1 MDEPAAGRMH
11 SFATPRTRAI
21 VRTMPS
27 QAVGGEVRSSH
38 ARSDC
43 NAAITF
49 GDGGNHAR
57 AEEGVTDVTTN
68 TNNRGPTSEA
78 RPAQKRWVGWDEFQR
93 LGPPNNVHADVAWS
107 LFGPGRY
114 ALDVLPETRAFMR
127 RHRLEGVKR

>member
-1 MDEPAAGRMH
+1 LRPLAIYQWSSLDQVQFGALVASHNHNKEP
-11 SFATPRTRAI
+11 
-21 VRTMPS
+21 
-27 QAVGGEVRSSH
+27 
-38 ARSDC
+38 
-43 NAAITF
+43 

-114 ALDVLPETRAFMR
+114 ASDVLPETRAFMR
-127 RHRLEGVKR
+127 RHRLEGVKRLAAVAI